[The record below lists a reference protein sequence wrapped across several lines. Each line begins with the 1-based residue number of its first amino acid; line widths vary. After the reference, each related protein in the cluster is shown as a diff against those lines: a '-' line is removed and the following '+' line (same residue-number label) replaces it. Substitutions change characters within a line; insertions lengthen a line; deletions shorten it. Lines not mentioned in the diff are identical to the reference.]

1 MNRMIALAVLSL
13 MIVVTGCG
21 PKGPTATV
29 DLSYTT
35 QPKEPLPDEYMHIA
49 VRNANMAGDTGE
61 YDQDKWSVMT
71 ADLVQYNLQHAA
83 EQHNIP
89 IRLVDREHLK
99 LAIDETDLKDAGI
112 VESDDS
118 VGSRAIQA
126 ASALLTSKVTIKI
139 DKQKGKGRTVSAGS
153 MFAWARGGGGSV
165 QTTEVDKESRNITVV
180 CQFQLKAN
188 DGSNNI
194 IASHSG
200 KPLQDYSRGKTSP
213 FFGGSKTE
221 SDMTPRDKVIGDMI
235 EKQLREFMAK
245 FVPTE
250 IEATVTV
257 KSGKTEMSVAGVRAL
272 VIDDY
277 ETALNNFKAAVSE
290 EPDDHASYFGAG
302 VACEKLNRPEEA
314 LKYYK
319 QAQSLKTK
327 EGKYAD
333 AVDRVSGLL

>member
-1 MNRMIALAVLSL
+1 MNRMTALAVLSL
-13 MIVVTGCG
+13 VIVITGCG

-35 QPKEPLPDEYMHIA
+35 QPKTPLDEQHMHIA

-71 ADLVQYNLQHAA
+71 ADLIQYNLQRAA
-83 EQHNIP
+83 ERHNIP
-89 IRLVDREHLK
+89 LQLVDREHLK
-99 LAIDETDLKDAGI
+99 LAMEETDLADAGI
-112 VESDDS
+112 TESDGS
-118 VGSRAIQA
+118 VATAAIKA
-126 ASALLTSKVTIKI
+126 ATAIITSKVTIKI

-165 QTTEVDKESRNITVV
+165 QTTEVEKESRNITVV
-180 CQFQLKAN
+180 CQFQLKAA
-188 DGSNNI
+188 GSNDML
-194 IASHSG
+194 ASHSG
-200 KPLQDYSRGKTSP
+200 KPLQDYTRGKTSP

-235 EKQLREFMAK
+235 EVQLRQFMAK

-250 IEATVTV
+250 IEATVKV
-257 KSGKTEMSVAGVRAL
+257 KPGKTEMSVSGVRAL

-277 ETALNNFKAAVSE
+277 ETALDNFKAAVSE
-290 EPDDHASYFGAG
+290 MPDDHASYFGAG
-302 VACEKLNRPEEA
+302 VACEKLNRLSEA
-314 LKYYK
+314 LQYYK

-333 AVDRVSGLL
+333 AVARVSAFL